1 MRQNQSANGSLRAG
15 SCTSCMPH
23 QQIATS
29 GMALQLY
36 TPKGSKALGR
46 EGEVLMNF
54 LPFVFPRGAPRFAYR
69 SPRHSDI
76 INASASWLQLISL
89 L

>member
-23 QQIATS
+23 QQIATL
-29 GMALQLY
+29 GMALLLF

-46 EGEVLMNF
+46 EGEVLMDF
-54 LPFVFPRGAPRFAYR
+54 LPFISPRGELLVLLIGPRGAV
-69 SPRHSDI
+69 
-76 INASASWLQLISL
+76 ISSRRNCKRVL
-89 L
+89 A